1 MIKVK
6 VSKDIISI
14 TGHANYAEYGKDIV
28 CASVSSVVMT
38 SIEGISIINESALDV
53 NQAKDNLIIKINLH
67 DDIIDKLI
75 INMYNCLKEIEKQ
88 YPKNIKITNR
98 EE

>member
-53 NQAKDNLIIKINLH
+53 NQVKDNLIIKINLH

-75 INMYNCLKEIEKQ
+75 ENMLNCLNEIANQ
-88 YPKNIKITNR
+88 YPKNVKIINR

>member
-38 SIEGISIINESALDV
+38 SIEGISIINESALDA
-53 NQAKDNLIIKINLH
+53 NQVKDNLIIKINLH

-75 INMYNCLKEIEKQ
+75 TNMFNCLKEIEKQ

>member
-75 INMYNCLKEIEKQ
+75 TNMYNCLKKIEKQ

>member
-53 NQAKDNLIIKINLH
+53 NQAKDNLIIKI
-67 DDIIDKLI
+67 K
-75 INMYNCLKEIEKQ
+75 
-88 YPKNIKITNR
+88 T
-98 EE
+98 